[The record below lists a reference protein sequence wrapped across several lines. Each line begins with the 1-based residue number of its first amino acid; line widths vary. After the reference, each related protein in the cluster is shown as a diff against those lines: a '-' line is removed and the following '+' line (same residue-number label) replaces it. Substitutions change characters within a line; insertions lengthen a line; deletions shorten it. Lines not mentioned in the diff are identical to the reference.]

1 MKMKN
6 QMSSNRPSSSYDSA
20 VSITIFKL
28 SHGFT
33 TRLPISGF
41 FRKYQF
47 KIKCYLVERKKKR
60 LKLVGNASSSLSLD
74 GTLSNILA
82 MKLNAVSFF
91 PVITSSLA
99 SQSHQQKSGILLQE
113 GPQI

>member
-6 QMSSNRPSSSYDSA
+6 QMSSNRPSSSYDSV

-47 KIKCYLVERKKKR
+47 KIKCYLVERKKR
-60 LKLVGNASSSLSLD
+60 LKLVGNASASLSLD

>member
-1 MKMKN
+1 M
-6 QMSSNRPSSSYDSA
+6 
-20 VSITIFKL
+20 
-28 SHGFT
+28 
-33 TRLPISGF
+33 
-41 FRKYQF
+41 
-47 KIKCYLVERKKKR
+47 
-60 LKLVGNASSSLSLD
+60 GNASSSLSLD